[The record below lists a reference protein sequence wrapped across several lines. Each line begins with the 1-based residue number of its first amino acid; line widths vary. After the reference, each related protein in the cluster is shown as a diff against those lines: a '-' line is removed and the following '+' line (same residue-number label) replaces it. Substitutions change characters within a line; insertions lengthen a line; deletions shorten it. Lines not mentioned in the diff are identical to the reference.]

1 MKRFYV
7 NGKQI
12 SESEARAIDA
22 KNIEYMKRGD
32 WDSLA
37 KIQFITIINY

>member
-22 KNIEYMKRGD
+22 QNIKYMKRGD
-32 WDSLA
+32 WNSLA